1 MNFDFTEDQ
10 QEIRS
15 TARELLASRSTWERV
30 RGHAEAGTQDDA
42 LYTELG
48 GLGWAGIAV
57 GEEHG
62 GQGLGLLELVI
73 LLEALGESCAAI
85 PLRGTALAALF
96 IEHAGSPDQQRQ
108 WLPGLASGQL
118 RGALGMW
125 KDGVGA
131 LVPDAVGA
139 DVLVLLDDEG
149 AASLLPAAEAD
160 VQTVR
165 AIDPTRRYGKVSVAG
180 DGGIDVLAGDTSP
193 ALRCAEVAVAAG
205 LVGVSQRALDMTV
218 AYVKDR
224 KQFGVPI
231 GSFQAVSHK
240 AAQMLFDTEGA
251 RSATLFGAW
260 AADADPDQ
268 LPLGAAMAKAA
279 ASAGGRTTTAAA
291 IQLHGGIGFT
301 WEADLHWL
309 FKRAQ
314 LDAAYLGGPGLHR
327 ARVSEL
333 SARRVAAAGA
343 R

>member
-15 TARELLASRSTWERV
+15 TARELLAARSTWERV
-30 RGHAEAGTQDDA
+30 RAHAEAGTQDAA
-42 LYTELG
+42 LYRELG
-48 GLGWAGIAV
+48 ELGWPGIAV
-57 GEEHG
+57 AEEHG
-62 GQGLGLLELVI
+62 GQGLGLVELVI
-73 LLEALGESCAAI
+73 LLEALGEACAAV

-96 IEHAGSPDQQRQ
+96 VEHVGSPAQQAQ
-108 WLPGLASGQL
+108 WLPGLASGEL
-118 RGALGMW
+118 RGALGTW
-125 KDGVGA
+125 ADGVGE

-139 DVLVLLDDEG
+139 DVLVLLDEDG
-149 AASLLPAAEAD
+149 SASLVPAADASIEPVA
-160 VQTVR
+160 
-165 AIDPTRRYGKVSVAG
+165 AIDPTRRYARVSVAG
-180 DGGIDVLAGDTSP
+180 EGGVDLLAGDTSE

-224 KQFGVPI
+224 KQFGIPI
-231 GSFQAVSHK
+231 GAFQAVGHK

-309 FKRAQ
+309 YKRAQ
-314 LDAAYLGGPGLHR
+314 LDAVFLGGPGTHR
-327 ARVSEL
+327 ARISAL
-333 SARRVAAAGA
+333 SAERVAAAA

>member
-10 QEIRS
+10 REIRS

-30 RGHAEAGTQDDA
+30 RQHAEAGTQDEA
-42 LYTELG
+42 LYKELG
-48 GLGWAGIAV
+48 ELGWPGIAV
-57 GEEHG
+57 AEEHG
-62 GQGLGLLELVI
+62 GQGMGMVELVI
-73 LLEALGESCAAI
+73 LLEALGEVCAAV

-96 IEHAGSPDQQRQ
+96 VEHVGSPQQQSQ
-108 WLPGLASGQL
+108 WLPGLASGAL
-118 RGALGMW
+118 RGALGTW
-125 KDGVGA
+125 REGVGE

-139 DVLVLLDDEG
+139 DVLVLVDEDG
-149 AASLLPAAEAD
+149 AASLVPAADATIEPVA
-160 VQTVR
+160 
-165 AIDPTRRYGKVSVAG
+165 AIDPTRQYARVTVE
-180 DGGIDVLAGDTSP
+180 GGADLLAGDTSE
-193 ALRCAEVAVAAG
+193 ALRCAEIAVAAG

-231 GSFQAVSHK
+231 GSFQAVGHK

-260 AADADPDQ
+260 AADADTDQ

-309 FKRAQ
+309 YKRAQ
-314 LDAAYLGGPGLHR
+314 LDAAFLGGPGTHR
-327 ARVSEL
+327 ARISAL
-333 SARRVAAAGA
+333 SAQRVAAAT

>member
-10 QEIRS
+10 REIRS

-30 RGHAEAGTQDDA
+30 REHAEAGTQDEA
-42 LYTELG
+42 LYRELG
-48 GLGWAGIAV
+48 ELGWPGIAV
-57 GEEHG
+57 AEEHG
-62 GQGLGLLELVI
+62 GQGMGMVELVI
-73 LLEALGESCAAI
+73 LLEALGEACAAV

-96 IEHAGSPDQQRQ
+96 IEHVGSPQQQ
-108 WLPGLASGQL
+108 AEWLPGLASGQL
-118 RGALGMW
+118 RGALGTW
-125 KDGVGA
+125 RDGVGE

-139 DVLVLLDDEG
+139 DVLVLVDEDG
-149 AASLLPAAEAD
+149 SASLVPAGDA
-160 VQTVR
+160 TVEPV
-165 AIDPTRRYGKVSVAG
+165 ASIDPTRQYARVTVAG
-180 DGGIDVLAGDTSP
+180 GADLLAGDTSE

-224 KQFGVPI
+224 KQFGVPV
-231 GSFQAVSHK
+231 GSFQAVAHK

-260 AADADPDQ
+260 AADADTDQ

-279 ASAGGRTTTAAA
+279 ASAGARTTTAAA

-309 FKRAQ
+309 YKRAQ
-314 LDAAYLGGPGLHR
+314 LDAAFLGGPGTHR
-327 ARVSEL
+327 ARISAL
-333 SARRVAAAGA
+333 SARRVAASA

>member
-10 QEIRS
+10 QEIRK
-15 TARELLASRSTWERV
+15 TARELLAARSPWERV
-30 RGHAEAGTQDDA
+30 RAHAEAGTVDDELLA
-42 LYTELG
+42 ELG
-48 GLGWAGIAV
+48 GLGWPGIAV
-57 GEEHG
+57 AEEHG
-62 GQGLGLLELVI
+62 GQGLGLVELVV
-73 LLEALGESCAAI
+73 LLEALGEACAAV
-85 PLRGTALAALF
+85 PLRGTALAALL
-96 IEHAGSPDQQRQ
+96 IAGAGSPEQQAR
-108 WLPGLASGQL
+108 WLPGLASGEL
-118 RGALGMW
+118 RGALGEW
-125 KDGVGA
+125 TGGVGA

-139 DVLVLLDDEG
+139 DVLVLVDEDG
-149 AASLLPAAEAD
+149 AASLLAGTDAVVAPVA
-160 VQTVR
+160 
-165 AIDPTRRYGKVSVAG
+165 AIDPTRRYARVSAASSDGAEVLPG
-180 DGGIDVLAGDTSP
+180 DAAE
-193 ALRCAEVAVAAG
+193 ALRRAEVAVAAG

-231 GSFQAVSHK
+231 GSFQAVGHK

-260 AADADPDQ
+260 AADADPAQ

-279 ASAGGRTTTAAA
+279 ASAGARTTTAAG

-314 LDAAYLGGPGLHR
+314 LDAAFLGGPATHR
-327 ARVSEL
+327 ARVSAL
-333 SARRVAAAGA
+333 SALRVAAA

>member
-10 QEIRS
+10 REIRS

-30 RGHAEAGTQDDA
+30 REHAEAGTQDAA
-42 LYTELG
+42 LYRELG
-48 GLGWAGIAV
+48 ELGWPGIAV
-57 GEEHG
+57 AEEHG
-62 GQGLGLLELVI
+62 GQGMGMVELVI
-73 LLEALGESCAAI
+73 LLEALGEACAAV

-96 IEHAGSPDQQRQ
+96 IEHVGSPQQQ
-108 WLPGLASGQL
+108 AEWLPGLASGQL
-118 RGALGMW
+118 RGALGTW
-125 KDGVGA
+125 RDGVGE

-139 DVLVLLDDEG
+139 DVLVLVDEDG
-149 AASLLPAAEAD
+149 SASLVPAGDA
-160 VQTVR
+160 TVEPV
-165 AIDPTRRYGKVSVAG
+165 ASIDPTRQYARVTVAG
-180 DGGIDVLAGDTSP
+180 GADLLAGDTSE

-224 KQFGVPI
+224 KQFGVPV
-231 GSFQAVSHK
+231 GSFQAVAHK

-260 AADADPDQ
+260 AADADTDQ

-279 ASAGGRTTTAAA
+279 ASAGARTTTAAA

-309 FKRAQ
+309 YKRAQ
-314 LDAAYLGGPGLHR
+314 LDAAFLGGPGTHR
-327 ARVSEL
+327 ARISAL
-333 SARRVAAAGA
+333 SARRVAASA